1 MKKFFTLC
9 AAVAMTL
16 SASAVELTVSAHSG
30 IMLSNGNVL
39 FNLND
44 PEAEEWGEVE
54 IKGLCTID
62 SDEAVEAKTT
72 ITLVSGVEKYGFCFD
87 QCYPVTVGS
96 SIDHTATIAPGSPEM
111 ISVEPLMFDDGVWE
125 TSEIRTYVADVTVN
139 ATSDGS
145 LLKEFK
151 ILISNDPNA
160 SVRSIGVD
168 NNHFTINGNYIT
180 WNLTSAPG
188 VMNIYSVDGRLIDQ
202 QSLSGLSGSRQL
214 LLPAGLYIW
223 ATNTASG
230 KIYIR
235 Y

>member
-1 MKKFFTLC
+1 MKKFFTLV
-9 AAVAMTL
+9 AAVGLTL
-16 SASAVELTVSAHSG
+16 SAYAVELTVGAHSG
-30 IMLSNGNVL
+30 ILLPNGNVL

-44 PEAEEWGEVE
+44 PEAEQWEEVE
-54 IKGLCTID
+54 IKGLCTIS

-72 ITLVSGVEKYGFCFD
+72 LTLESGVEKYGFCFD

-96 SIDHTATIAPGSPEM
+96 SISHTTTIAPGSPEM
-111 ISVEPLMFDDGVWE
+111 ISVEPLMFDDGPWE
-125 TSEIRTYVADVTVN
+125 TSEIRTYVADVKVN

-145 LLKEFK
+145 LLKQFK
-151 ILISNDPNA
+151 ILISNDPDA
-160 SVRSIGVD
+160 SLRAIGVD
-168 NNHFTINGNYIT
+168 NNHFTINGNYIS

-188 VMNIYSVDGRLIDQ
+188 VMNIYTVDGRLVDQ

-223 ATNTASG
+223 ATNSASG

-235 Y
+235 R